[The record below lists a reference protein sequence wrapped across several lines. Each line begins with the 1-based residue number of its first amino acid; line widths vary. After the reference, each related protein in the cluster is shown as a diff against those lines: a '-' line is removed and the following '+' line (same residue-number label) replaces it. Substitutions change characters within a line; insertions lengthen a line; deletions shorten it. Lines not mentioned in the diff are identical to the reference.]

1 MKPNITLIGMPG
13 AGKSTT
19 GIILAK
25 LMSFG
30 LIDTDVLIQ
39 TNQKKSLQKIL
50 DESDHMNLRRME
62 EEEILKIRVKEHVI
76 ATGGSAVYS
85 QEAMEHLGDISVI
98 VFLKADYDILQKRI
112 RNFYSRG
119 IAKAPNQSFMEL
131 YGERQP
137 LYEKYARLTIECND
151 IFQEEAAELIV
162 NRFSALYFLP

>member
-30 LIDTDVLIQ
+30 FIDTDVLIQ
-39 TNQKKSLQKIL
+39 TNQRKSLQKIL
-50 DESDHMNLRRME
+50 DDSDHMNLRRIE

-85 QEAMEHLGDISVI
+85 QTAMELLGNISVI
-98 VFLKADYDILQKRI
+98 VFLKADYNILEKRI
-112 RNFYSRG
+112 KNFEYRG
-119 IAKAPNQSFMEL
+119 IAKAPGQTFMDL
-131 YGERQP
+131 YKERQP
-137 LYEKYARLTIECND
+137 LYEKYARLTIDCNNV
-151 IFQEEAAELIV
+151 FQEEAAELITEKMIK
-162 NRFSALYFLP
+162 